1 MEENEMNFKGKIEDI
16 AVKPT
21 TKGTEYVKLKVN
33 GRTFNFYD
41 MKLYY
46 ENKSNFKIGANINI
60 VYFDSKWKGDDGMER
75 TSHTMTTFTFGQA
88 DLTNPAEGMKSVSD
102 FVQATQTT
110 LTPEDDIESMMRESV
125 RMAMEIT
132 QKYRNSDDSPFF
144 PSEDVRTMANTIF
157 MEACKRRR

>member
-21 TKGTEYVKLKVN
+21 TKGTEYVKLKIS

-41 MKLYY
+41 MKLYA
-46 ENKSNFKIGANINI
+46 EHKSNFKIGNNIDI
-60 VYFDSKWKGDDGMER
+60 VYFDSKWKGDDGTER
-75 TSHTMTTFTFGQA
+75 TSHTMTTFAFGQVEPNFA
-88 DLTNPAEGMKSVSD
+88 
-102 FVQATQTT
+102 QATQTT
-110 LTPEDDIESMMRESV
+110 LTPEDDIETMMRESV
-125 RMAMEIT
+125 RIAMEIT
-132 QKYRNSDDSPFF
+132 QKYRNPDDSPFF